1 MSDTETNGAS
11 APVAPATPA
20 LKSSDTSAKAKAASA
35 PAPEPKAAPEAQPEA
50 KAPDAAPATK
60 PDAGGDDSP
69 DTDAPEAEA
78 PRNKQQQRLPRWM
91 QERLERERQ
100 VTRERTRAE
109 MLAEFQRNTPA
120 PSQAPTAEAH
130 QPAPA
135 KTLEDF
141 DFDTSAF
148 VAYQVQEGLAAER
161 RREQQA
167 QAQREQAEKLDTF
180 KARVDTFE
188 ARVGAGAWEDIA
200 SSPINADPAFAP
212 LVAAFMGDAHDLD
225 IAYHLAQH
233 LDEARHLLTLS
244 PLARA
249 RELAKL
255 ADRFEQPTAPAPEAP
270 EVTPKTVTKAPPPP
284 SKLVGGKPS
293 VDINNPQ
300 MSTADRIAA
309 WKKARAAS

>member
-1 MSDTETNGAS
+1 MSDTATDGAS
-11 APVAPATPA
+11 APVASSQT
-20 LKSSDTSAKAKAASA
+20 LKSTDTSAKAKAPSA
-35 PAPEPKAAPEAQPEA
+35 PAPEPKDAQEA
-50 KAPDAAPATK
+50 KAPEAKPEATK
-60 PDAGGDDSP
+60 PDAPADEGGSAEP
-69 DTDAPEAEA
+69 DAPTAEA
-78 PRNKQQQRLPRWM
+78 PREKSQQRLPRWM

-109 MLAEFQRNTPA
+109 MLAEFQRTPPA
-120 PSQAPTAEAH
+120 PQAHTAEAH

-141 DFDTSAF
+141 DFDTAAF
-148 VAYQVQEGLAAER
+148 VAYQVQEGLANER
-161 RREQQA
+161 RKEQQA
-167 QAQREQAEKLDTF
+167 QAQRESAAKLETF
-180 KARVDTFE
+180 KSRVDTFE

-200 SSPINADPAFAP
+200 TSALNTDPAFAP
-212 LVAAFMGDAHDLD
+212 LVDAFMGDTHDLD
-225 IAYHLAQH
+225 IAHHLALH
-233 LDEARHLLTLS
+233 LDEALHLLTLS
-244 PLARA
+244 PVARA
-249 RELAKL
+249 RELVKL
-255 ADRFEQPTAPAPEAP
+255 ADRFEAPTAPAPEAP